1 MKKILTTVF
10 ACILFL
16 GIVVSSTGQVTTR
29 EAKKAL
35 KMNPPREVKK
45 QAKEYEKDGYYVAIG
60 APSLGRQLTT
70 AWMREVE
77 TDEQGFPK
85 YVVATGRS
93 VGETQIAAKL
103 QATEAAKIELA
114 GTLATNVAALIENNI
129 ANAQLN
135 TEEAA
140 SVTKTVAAAKNIIA
154 QEIGRIITIVELYK
168 DINKNIEANVRI
180 AYNSEMAMEMTKR
193 VVRQQLEEE
202 TKILQE
208 KLEKLM
214 KF

>member
-1 MKKILTTVF
+1 MKKILTALI
-10 ACILFL
+10 ACFL
-16 GIVVSSTGQVTTR
+16 LSVIVIPVTGQVTTR
-29 EAKKAL
+29 DARKAL
-35 KMNPPREVKK
+35 KMRAPREVRK
-45 QAKEYEKDGYYVAIG
+45 QAREYDKDGYYVAVG
-60 APSLGRQLTT
+60 APPLERQLTT

-77 TDEQGFPK
+77 TDETGFPK

-93 VGETQIAAKL
+93 VGESQIAAKL
-103 QATEAAKIELA
+103 QATEAAKLELA

-135 TEEAA
+135 SEEAA
-140 SVTKTVAAAKNIIA
+140 SVTKTVAASKNIIA

-168 DINKNIEANVRI
+168 NINKNIEANVRI
-180 AYNSEMAMEMTKR
+180 AYNSEMAMEMAKK
-193 VVRQQLEEE
+193 VVRQQLEDE